1 MSTFPA
7 STSFVNILVSVKPS
21 TTQPGTYD
29 VVTAPAVPVITEID
43 TVINYQI
50 FDTSGYDIVFTGMSV
65 VPEYNDQLSPA
76 SVSLSGKLLT
86 FSDANTEK
94 LTLNITLNFKVD
106 GPEGVEFSHDPQIS
120 NHPPN

>member
-29 VVTAPAVPVITEID
+29 VLTAPAVPVITEVD

-50 FDTSGYDIVFTGMSV
+50 FDTNGYDIVFTGMSV
-65 VPEYNDQLSPA
+65 KPDFNDQLSPP
-76 SVSLSGKLLT
+76 SVSISGKTLT
-86 FSDANTEK
+86 FSDANTEAM
-94 LTLNITLNFKVD
+94 TLNVTLKFKDD
-106 GPEGVEFSHDPQIS
+106 GKEGIEFSHDPQIS
-120 NHPPN
+120 NNPPT